1 MPPKGAESSF
11 FDLRSRGAE
20 SSFLDF
26 LESYS
31 EYNEPWGGKKQK
43 ETLYDMWKESGSP
56 YVKDYSREELLA
68 QDKIREIPTY
78 SEDPRAFF
86 TRGERTM
93 WDAIGMWGK
102 GRAVNPDTL
111 HIQQDNLQEFLA
123 ELAHAEQFKDKWDFG
138 PGTRSAKSRAAYKKY
153 GEDVYDVEYLEE
165 LEPEMAVETSYYTG
179 RPFPQRKTK
188 SIEYEAHREIQPRMV
203 RRAQESF
210 K

>member
-1 MPPKGAESSF
+1 MIEGTDYRLTP
-11 FDLRSRGAE
+11 L
-20 SSFLDF
+20 L
-26 LESYS
+26 S
-31 EYNEPWGGKKQK
+31 EDEI
-43 ETLYDMWKESGSP
+43 
-56 YVKDYSREELLA
+56 

-78 SEDPRAFF
+78 SGDPRAFF